1 MSEQSY
7 YSDTLFEILN
17 MADKL
22 ELVSVTSLSGF
33 IFKVTT
39 REKIPKSYIMKI
51 VVLVPSHF
59 EKNQRLIKCTELVKS
74 LKYMEKITA
83 KEADFKDESEIQ
95 NFIYNE
101 SRRGRRPAICPR
113 IVYSVIYKFDILKEF
128 LSLLDNKNRKPLNK
142 NSYWFLN
149 YSPFQSAPVIDSVI
163 DSEID
168 SVIKCL
174 SIYSN
179 NKFFDEKK
187 EGYFFRLGIIL
198 MDEIPETVTL
208 GDFIHYYKYNNDD
221 DDDGG
226 DDDNNEDNINS
237 AFSNIYYQLIYLFV
251 IIGVI
256 NFDMYMENALVYHLK
271 NKPNDIKTILI
282 DFGRSSGL
290 TNMSDDNFL
299 TVDEKIY
306 INEIRDKLIKEFDII
321 LHPIKRRRSY
331 KAGEQEEDIEKN
343 KSKINFIMKTM
354 NILNILCWAIYRR
367 NDNDTNKT
375 IHQMDWFEPIQ
386 EVTDFMNQTELKF
399 LDDNDRFGY
408 EFELHRPERKMR
420 QNAVMIYI
428 FYNYVSSNLTNVPL
442 LFSSLKY

>member
-1 MSEQSY
+1 MC
-7 YSDTLFEILN
+7 
-17 MADKL
+17 KG
-22 ELVSVTSLSGF
+22 V
-33 IFKVTT
+33 
-39 REKIPKSYIMKI
+39 
-51 VVLVPSHF
+51 
-59 EKNQRLIKCTELVKS
+59 
-74 LKYMEKITA
+74 
-83 KEADFKDESEIQ
+83 
-95 NFIYNE
+95 
-101 SRRGRRPAICPR
+101 
-113 IVYSVIYKFDILKEF
+113 KEF

-142 NSYWFLN
+142 NSNWFLN

-174 SIYSN
+174 SIYST

-187 EGYFFRLGIIL
+187 QGYFFRLGIIL

-208 GDFIHYYKYNNDD
+208 GDFIHYYKYNNDDDDD

-282 DFGRSSGL
+282 DFGMSSGL

-299 TVDEKIY
+299 TVDEKMY

-331 KAGEQEEDIEKN
+331 KAGEQEEEDIEKN

-408 EFELHRPERKMR
+408 EFELIKNGERIDILINYLIEKKDYTPDDGIPLKAFDILESSYKTISTD
-420 QNAVMIYI
+420 NNIYVMLPIEEKGGGAKKTSKTKRKYKTKIYI
-428 FYNYVSSNLTNVPL
+428 KSGKKRSCRKHKRTHI
-442 LFSSLKY
+442 K